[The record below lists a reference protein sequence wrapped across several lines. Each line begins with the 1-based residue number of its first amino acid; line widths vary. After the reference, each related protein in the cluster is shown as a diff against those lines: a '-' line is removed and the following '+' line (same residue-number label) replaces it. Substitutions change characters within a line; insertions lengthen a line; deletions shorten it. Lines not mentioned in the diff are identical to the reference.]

1 MGCWQK
7 EEDGGGRGSTQ
18 RCEAGPTSPNR
29 LFNNGNSARTNLHE
43 ACWEIPSCHGSGG
56 QKGNEGSRWKRSY
69 HILNS
74 WTHAKSNDSLSFFF
88 CTLKTETAGLKMGPC
103 HSLLAANLLCPQS
116 CFLPSH
122 CTHQP
127 RCFLYCVCGDCWLDL
142 VFSAPRSVCG
152 RSTLATREPEQ
163 CTASA
168 VSANGASAIHRH
180 PSDEMQK

>member
-7 EEDGGGRGSTQ
+7 KGDGGGRGSTQ

-43 ACWEIPSCHGSGG
+43 ACWEIPSCHGRGG
-56 QKGNEGSRWKRSY
+56 QTGGKRGADESARITFWTRG
-69 HILNS
+69 HTLKAMILS
-74 WTHAKSNDSLSFFF
+74 FF
-88 CTLKTETAGLKMGPC
+88 CTLKTVTAGLKMGPC

-116 CFLPSH
+116 CFLLSN

-152 RSTLATREPEQ
+152 RSMFATREPEQ
-163 CTASA
+163 CTASLA
-168 VSANGASAIHRH
+168 SANTASTIHRH
-180 PSDEMQK
+180 LSDEIPK